1 MRLWFAV
8 VLVAGMDFGAGC
20 TRETEERPSMPDD
33 RKVLMDSMPQ
43 GPPADSMAAEMER
56 AWKGDSAK

>member
-1 MRLWFAV
+1 MP
-8 VLVAGMDFGAGC
+8 
-20 TRETEERPSMPDD
+20 EE

-56 AWKGDSAK
+56 AWRGDSTR